1 MLKSIRRKL
10 HLDNYKLETV
20 ARACNIEISN
30 LHRALADCEL
40 IYRINN
46 GLNIFWNNVS
56 INTHYFMI
64 FLVYSPHTR
73 GWTRHMIKII
83 KTYQIFPAYAGLNL
97 VRRFMM
103 RSLEDIPR
111 IRGVEPTMS
120 TALSATKEYSPHT
133 RGWTCVQR
141 GKRTIGEI
149 FPAYAGL
156 NLLSPSIV
164 ILLLNIPR
172 IRGVEPLKYWKIQQ
186 TMKYSPH
193 TRGWT

>member
-1 MLKSIRRKL
+1 MCERLSFDTFIFRCKDMLKSIRRKL

-73 GWTRHMIKII
+73 GWTYLGNRLDMCWK
-83 KTYQIFPAYAGLNL
+83 IFPAYAGLNL
-97 VRRFMM
+97 KVFAHYHT
-103 RSLEDIPR
+103 LNYIPR
-111 IRGVEPTMS
+111 IRGVEPD
-120 TALSATKEYSPHT
+120 ALKITLIKKEYSPHT
-133 RGWTCVQR
+133 RGWTWACR
-141 GKRTIGEI
+141 KDCRKCAI

-156 NLLSPSIV
+156 NLDV
-164 ILLLNIPR
+164 A
-172 IRGVEPLKYWKIQQ
+172 
-186 TMKYSPH
+186 
-193 TRGWT
+193 